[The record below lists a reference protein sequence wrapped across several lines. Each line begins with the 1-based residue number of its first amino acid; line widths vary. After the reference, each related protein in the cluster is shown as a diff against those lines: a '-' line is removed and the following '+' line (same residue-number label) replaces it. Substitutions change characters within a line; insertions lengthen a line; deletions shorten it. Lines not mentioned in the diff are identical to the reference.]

1 MKNLLRIFFL
11 LILFTGIQLN
21 SNAAEKVEYLK
32 TDWSF
37 KGLFGKFD
45 RAALQRG
52 YQVYTEVCSCL
63 LYTSPSPRD

>member
-1 MKNLLRIFFL
+1 VKNFLRISFLIVLFFG
-11 LILFTGIQLN
+11 FQFN

-45 RAALQRG
+45 RAALQ
-52 YQVYTEVCSCL
+52 
-63 LYTSPSPRD
+63 

>member
-1 MKNLLRIFFL
+1 MKNFFR
-11 LILFTGIQLN
+11 ILFLIISLTGFQYN

-45 RAALQRG
+45 RGCTSKRI
-52 YQVYTEVCSCL
+52 SS
-63 LYTSPSPRD
+63 LY